1 MTKNKKLL
9 ISLMRAFLGDLG
21 VDSFI
26 MKKYTEGA
34 LRIVWCIVL
43 FAVFGVLLGMFIANG
58 AVGMLI
64 ATIVVAVLI
73 VVRKLMYFIGGL
85 LMLKSP
91 EEDILET
98 YK

>member
-1 MTKNKKLL
+1 MQKNKKLL
-9 ISLMRAFLGDLG
+9 VSLMRAFLGCFG

-34 LRIVWCIVL
+34 LRIAWQIVL
-43 FAVFGVLLGMFIANG
+43 FVVFGVLLGSFIVNG
-58 AVGMLI
+58 GVGLLI
-64 ATIVVAVLI
+64 ATIVVAVLM
-73 VVRKLMYFIGGL
+73 VVRVLMYFIGGL

-91 EEDILET
+91 EEEIVET